1 MSLNSEARWRKAGMR
16 SDWRCTLLRLL
27 MLGTIVLTTASFASP
42 VGVRAADMPRVRSS
56 SAFIRGVIDDAIEAS
71 PTFRK
76 LVTTIGGTDGIVYV
90 EQGTC
95 RHGVRACLSLSVTQS
110 AGFRFL
116 RILINLSA
124 ASTRKGRLDLIGTI
138 GHELWHALEVLA
150 DRTLTTVAA
159 IFQFY
164 AREALTGHDAFE
176 TEAAVSAGARIRHE
190 VGERVTLV
198 KGVEVEK
205 WRQAR

>member
-1 MSLNSEARWRKAGMR
+1 MR
-16 SDWRCTLLRLL
+16 SDWRRTLLRLL

-42 VGVRAADMPRVRSS
+42 VRVRAEDMPRVRSS
-56 SAFIRGVIDDAIEAS
+56 SPFIRAVIDDAIDAS

-76 LVTTIGGTDGIVYV
+76 LVATIGGTDGIVYV

-116 RILINLSA
+116 RILINLST
-124 ASTRKGRLDLIGTI
+124 ASTHKGRLDLIATI
-138 GHELWHALEVLA
+138 GHELWHALEVLVDQA
-150 DRTLTTVAA
+150 LTTTAA

-164 AREALTGHDAFE
+164 TREGLTAHDAFE
-176 TEAAVSAGARIRHE
+176 TTAAVSVGARIRHE

-198 KGVEVEK
+198 KD
-205 WRQAR
+205 QS